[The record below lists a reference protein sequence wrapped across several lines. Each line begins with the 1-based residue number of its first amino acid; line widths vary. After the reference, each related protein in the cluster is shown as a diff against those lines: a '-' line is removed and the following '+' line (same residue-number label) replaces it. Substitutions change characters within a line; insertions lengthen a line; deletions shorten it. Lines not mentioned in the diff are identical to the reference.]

1 MHARPTNRNDFTQN
15 MQLTATHLRKSFV
28 KQHSL
33 KIRWWILYAV
43 ACMYVCVILFVFK
56 SVSAARKAA
65 YKQWRSYF
73 CMQDIIIK
81 RKLVGP
87 LQLLLVNCEHNNN
100 NASFCNKIS
109 NLGIFNPEISGLFK
123 KISGSRKFLAIFKTS
138 KTKALRHISI
148 YSYSWL

>member
-1 MHARPTNRNDFTQN
+1 
-15 MQLTATHLRKSFV
+15 
-28 KQHSL
+28 
-33 KIRWWILYAV
+33 
-43 ACMYVCVILFVFK
+43 
-56 SVSAARKAA
+56 
-65 YKQWRSYF
+65 
-73 CMQDIIIK
+73 MQDIIIK

-138 KTKALRHISI
+138 KTKLFDILVSIHIHDYKRIIMKGIEDDLHDFSK
-148 YSYSWL
+148 